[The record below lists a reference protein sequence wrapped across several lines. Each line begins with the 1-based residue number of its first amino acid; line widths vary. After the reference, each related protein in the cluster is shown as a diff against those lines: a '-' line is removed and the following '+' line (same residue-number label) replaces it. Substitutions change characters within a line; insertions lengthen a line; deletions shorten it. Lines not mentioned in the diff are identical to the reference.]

1 MLASMRVWVWPQNPF
16 KKLGIRICAHNHK
29 TMEVK
34 AERSKG
40 FLVSQPASPAHSVSS
55 WQMRDTGGWYLRND
69 TQSRPLAPIGVNTL
83 AHTCLTSTPTPV
95 CHKCI
100 FLNLHSV
107 YIISKRGSLPPPR
120 RSQTHNYPWPA
131 VYQPIGG
138 WFWWLKLH
146 AYWIRRKD
154 NLISFLFGW
163 NCC

>member
-107 YIISKRGSLPPPR
+107 YIISKRGSLPPPEGLR
-120 RSQTHNYPWPA
+120 PTTTPGQQFTSPSE
-131 VYQPIGG
+131 VGS
-138 WFWWLKLH
+138 
-146 AYWIRRKD
+146 D
-154 NLISFLFGW
+154 GW
-163 NCC
+163 NFMHTELGERIT